1 MDAEWLGE
9 IEETAREAEEGERRA
24 RERPRAEPAEGADER
39 QEGSDLNG
47 GLLSEGRSEPDER
60 EELIEEA
67 PLGEILKVTKQAIDF
82 GELFPG
88 QIVEE
93 NLMITNNLQRRKV
106 PFKIKVNCLSRE
118 FDELDEY
125 VYSMR
130 RPSPNEIF
138 NYNDTFLILLA
149 PKTLSSYK
157 LAIKVPAV
165 RCEQEIVG
173 SIEISSNEC
182 APEPI
187 VIPIRTRV
195 VLPSLR
201 CEKMIYLNSLR
212 MSVLKLFMK
221 NAKRQE
227 FRISLKNL
235 VRQTMTVEFQV
246 LKHDRHAHLDFSF
259 YPPSL
264 SLSPLLS
271 SNFITNV
278 KSNKPD
284 SENEEDEVRCVL
296 LVKMKNGSPV
306 FGFPVVI
313 VFGE

>member
-1 MDAEWLGE
+1 M
-9 IEETAREAEEGERRA
+9 EGEREGGA
-24 RERPRAEPAEGADER
+24 EEPRGEALEEGQPASDGADSR
-39 QEGSDLNG
+39 QGDSELNG
-47 GLLSEGRSEPDER
+47 GLLSEDRSEADER
-60 EELIEEA
+60 EELLDDT
-67 PLGEILKVTKQAIDF
+67 PLSAVLKVTKQAIDF

-106 PFKIKVNCLSRE
+106 PFKIKVNCLARE

-165 RCEQEIVG
+165 HAEQDILG
-173 SIEISSNEC
+173 AIEISSAEC
-182 APEPI
+182 AGEPI
-187 VIPIRTRV
+187 IIPIRTRV
-195 VLPSLR
+195 VLPALR
-201 CEKMIYLNSLR
+201 CEKMIYLNSIR

-235 VRQTMTVEFQV
+235 VRQTMTVEFQA
-246 LKHDRHAHLDFSF
+246 LKNERHAHLEFSF

-271 SNFITNV
+271 SNFIANV
-278 KSNKPD
+278 KSNKA
-284 SENEEDEVRCVL
+284 EEEMEEDEVRCVL
-296 LVKMKNGSPV
+296 LVKMKNGSPI
-306 FGFPVVI
+306 FGFPVII

>member
-1 MDAEWLGE
+1 M
-9 IEETAREAEEGERRA
+9 EGEREQAA
-24 RERPRAEPAEGADER
+24 RPAEEEGPEAGEEPTSDSAEGR

-47 GLLSEGRSEPDER
+47 GLLSEDRSELDDR
-60 EELIEEA
+60 EEQIEDA
-67 PLGEILKVTKQAIDF
+67 PIQQILQVSKRTIDF

-93 NLMITNNLQRRKV
+93 NLMITNNLQRRKL

-165 RCEQEIVG
+165 RTDQEIIG
-173 SIEISSNEC
+173 SIEISSSEC

-187 VIPIRTRV
+187 IIPIRTRV
-195 VLPSLR
+195 IMPSLR
-201 CEKMIYLNSLR
+201 CEKMIYLNSMR

-246 LKHDRHAHLDFSF
+246 LKHDRHASLEFIF

-278 KSNKPD
+278 KSNKP
-284 SENEEDEVRCVL
+284 EGEHEEDEVRCVL
-296 LVKMKNGSPV
+296 LVKMKNGSPI
-306 FGFPVVI
+306 FGFPVII